1 MTNNNNN
8 NMWSEVNDLIKEIVD
23 EKSFSTEAITA
34 RPWLSL
40 DDGMRGKIDIEV
52 SGENNITEK
61 ATVNIDSI
69 PAKTKI
75 KQTGMKGRPATI
87 STSEFIEVHSKSS
100 NISEVVN
107 AFEKLKGMEP
117 SKAKLYVSMR
127 ANALRKKGNN
137 LKMFP
142 RGRKAK
148 LKSPTM

>member
-23 EKSFSTEAITA
+23 EKSFSAEAITD
-34 RPWLSL
+34 RPWLR
-40 DDGMRGKIDIEV
+40 DDGMHGKIDIEV
-52 SGENNITEK
+52 SGENNIIQK

-69 PAKTKI
+69 PAKTKV
-75 KQTGMKGRPATI
+75 KQAGVKGRPATI

-148 LKSPTM
+148 PKSPTM

>member
-8 NMWSEVNDLIKEIVD
+8 NMWSEVNDLIKEIVE
-23 EKSFSTEAITA
+23 EKGNPSEESTD
-34 RPWLSL
+34 RPWLR
-40 DDGMRGKIDIEV
+40 DDGMYGKIDIEV
-52 SGENNITEK
+52 SGENNITQK
-61 ATVNIDSI
+61 ATVDLGTK
-69 PAKTKI
+69 PTKTKV
-75 KQTGMKGRPATI
+75 KQTGVKGRPATI

-107 AFEKLKGMEP
+107 AFEKLKGMEL

-137 LKMFP
+137 LNMFP